1 MAVAGTG
8 RSCRRR
14 RRRRTEGDTEGTNY
28 ACRIAFDFDLVI
40 EIETEMTLL
49 TSSCYG
55 Y

>member
-1 MAVAGTG
+1 MAVVGTG

-14 RRRRTEGDTEGTNY
+14 WRRTEEDTEGTNY

-40 EIETEMTLL
+40 EIEMTLL
-49 TSSCYG
+49 TSSCYC